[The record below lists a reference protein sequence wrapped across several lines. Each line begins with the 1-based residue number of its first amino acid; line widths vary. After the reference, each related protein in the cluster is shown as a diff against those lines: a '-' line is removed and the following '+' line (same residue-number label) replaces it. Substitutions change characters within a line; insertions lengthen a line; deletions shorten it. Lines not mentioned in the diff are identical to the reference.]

1 MRVVGKPFIACQRD
15 IFRRTAHFSSEPYT
29 TTGDE
34 SPYYKRVYKNFTHS
48 STLGDVPLVEL
59 IVEHGAEAIDRLPE
73 GIRTNEA
80 AIAATIENNLRRLIV
95 DKSDV
100 NPRYYEEI
108 SRLLDD
114 IIRQRRQEAIDY
126 HQYLS
131 EIEGL
136 SGRIT
141 EHENE
146 GRYSSNMNT
155 NPLRAFFDNLNDLPE
170 DQREAAALA
179 IDTTIRE
186 TKQDDWRNNR
196 FKKIQVRN
204 AIALVIQEEFGDY
217 NLDANALFELAVN
230 QSEY

>member
-1 MRVVGKPFIACQRD
+1 M
-15 IFRRTAHFSSEPYT
+15 
-29 TTGDE
+29 
-34 SPYYKRVYKNFTHS
+34 
-48 STLGDVPLVEL
+48 EL
-59 IVEHGAEAIDRLPE
+59 IIEHGAEALDLLPE

-80 AIAATIENNLRRLIV
+80 AIAATIANNVRRLIV
-95 DKSDV
+95 DRSEV

-126 HQYLS
+126 RQYLS
-131 EIEGL
+131 EMEEL
-136 SGRIT
+136 SGRIA

-146 GRYSSNMNT
+146 DRYPSNINT
-155 NPLRAFFDNLNDLPE
+155 TPLRAFFDNLDDLPE

-179 IDTTIRE
+179 MDTAIRE

-204 AIALVIQEEFGDY
+204 AIARVIQEEFNDY
-217 NLDANALFELAVN
+217 DLDVNALLELAVN